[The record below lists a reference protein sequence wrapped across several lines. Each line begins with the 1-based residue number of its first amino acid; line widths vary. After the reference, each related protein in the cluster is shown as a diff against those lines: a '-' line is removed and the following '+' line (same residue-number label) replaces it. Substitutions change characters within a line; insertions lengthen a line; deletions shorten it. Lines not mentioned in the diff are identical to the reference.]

1 MADEIAYFDNAATTF
16 PKPEEVYS
24 FMDTFYRTNG
34 VNIGRGNY
42 NSALSAGRLQKET
55 RDLLLEL
62 FHCEGKTVIFEP
74 SATIA
79 LNQVIRGLDW
89 HEGDVV
95 YITPFEHN
103 AVLRPLNYLKDQFN
117 LRIEVLAVDRD
128 TISYNLEKIK
138 YQFQEIPPKVVIAT
152 HASNVCGVIAPLEE
166 IFSLA
171 KKYNA
176 ITIADMSQTAGLV
189 DTDLIK
195 CHVDFAVFAGHKT
208 LYGPF
213 GIAGFV
219 STNEIQLKPLIYGG
233 TGIESA
239 NPYMP
244 DKIPIKY
251 EAGSQNIMAIAGLNA
266 SLKWILKNGINN
278 LFIQEQKNKETLTKV
293 LKEFDYIRIIEPKT
307 QAIGVISTIIDGYSS
322 DSLGSVFSE
331 HGIAVRTGLQCAP
344 NAHKFLNTFPE
355 GTLRFSVG
363 SLSIE
368 KFILQLTDFLNKLE
382 L

>member
-1 MADEIAYFDNAATTF
+1 MLQEL
-16 PKPEEVYS
+16 
-24 FMDTFYRTNG
+24 G
-34 VNIGRGNY
+34 
-42 NSALSAGRLQKET
+42 LSAVDLSKYIVTKCAVDDCPISNLQLQKILYYIQKYFLKHDSIAFYDDIEAWQFGPVVPSSYY
-55 RDLLLEL
+55 RFCGFGAMPIDL
-62 FHCEGKTVIFEP
+62 
-74 SATIA
+74 
-79 LNQVIRGLDW
+79 
-89 HEGDVV
+89 
-95 YITPFEHN
+95 
-103 AVLRPLNYLKDQFN
+103 
-117 LRIEVLAVDRD
+117 
-128 TISYNLEKIK
+128 
-138 YQFQEIPPKVVIAT
+138 
-152 HASNVCGVIAPLEE
+152 
-166 IFSLA
+166 
-171 KKYNA
+171 
-176 ITIADMSQTAGLV
+176 M
-189 DTDLIK
+189 
-195 CHVDFAVFAGHKT
+195 VFAGHKT